1 MSRQVDTLGVDVLGV
16 DILRPTQTIYNSAM
30 PFAHWDPKK
39 AMRFGSPSVNC
50 FVLFFLILQVMLLG
64 SSLHL
69 LPPSLVLPSPSDVLS
84 MEVELLSGE

>member
-1 MSRQVDTLGVDVLGV
+1 MKLNHALADGMKSVHKSHTFPPLRYEKFMSRQVDTLGVDVLGV

-50 FVLFFLILQVMLLG
+50 FVLFF
-64 SSLHL
+64 
-69 LPPSLVLPSPSDVLS
+69 
-84 MEVELLSGE
+84 